1 MKNNFGANI
10 KTFRK
15 NKGFTQEELA
25 GMLGVTPQAVSRWES
40 EAGLPDVSMIVPIAQ
55 ALNITTDAL
64 LGYHVQ
70 SQDDRITEQVF
81 TKMKEFEDVEHP
93 GQSALAVCEY
103 LAEEANKNPMN
114 YDIVLKYVQQV
125 AGLSYYIDMEHLL
138 DDEPERAKAI
148 LEDGIRKGINIIRY
162 CNHMKKIN
170 KAHYALAWIYI
181 HRKDFDNA
189 REHVNVLPALE
200 GHCIREEMMMPLSFF
215 EKGFDAMKDSTV
227 EFNRLLFDVLVHQ
240 VNTLTTHYCYFGTL
254 EEALAICDWC
264 EGVLTAYAK
273 RPEYTTDTMPWVWK
287 KFAFSKMSAYLK
299 AGEEAKA
306 KEVCDS
312 YLAESKEKGVFSEE
326 EYRAIEK
333 EFREKIYI
341 L

>member
-1 MKNNFGANI
+1 MKNHLGANI

-81 TKMKEFEDVEHP
+81 AKMKELEDVEHP
-93 GQSALAVCEY
+93 GKSALMVCEY

-138 DDEPERAKAI
+138 DAEPERANAI
-148 LEDGIRKGINIIRY
+148 LDDGIRKGINILRY
-162 CNHMKKIN
+162 CNHTKKIN

-200 GHCIREEMMMPLSFF
+200 GHCIREEMMMPLAFF
-215 EKGFDAMKDSTV
+215 EKGFDAMKDSAV
-227 EFNRLLFDVLVHQ
+227 EFGRLMFDVLAHQ
-240 VNTLTTHYCYFGTL
+240 VNTLTTHYCYIGTL
-254 EEALAICDWC
+254 EEALEICEWC
-264 EGVLTAYAK
+264 EGVLDAYTK
-273 RPEYTTDTMPWVWK
+273 KPEYTTEMLPWVMK
-287 KFAFSKMSAYLK
+287 KFHFGKMSAYLK
-299 AGEEAKA
+299 AGEEEKA
-306 KEVCDS
+306 KEICDS
-312 YLAESKEKGVFSEE
+312 YLAKIKEDKVFSEE
-326 EYRAIEK
+326 EYLAVEK
-333 EFREKIYI
+333 EFREKIYV

>member
-1 MKNNFGANI
+1 MKNHLGANI
-10 KTFRK
+10 KCFRK

-64 LGYHVQ
+64 LGYQVQ
-70 SQDDRITEQVF
+70 NHDDRITEQVF
-81 TKMKEFEDVEHP
+81 TKMKELEDVEHP

-125 AGLSYYIDMEHLL
+125 AGLSYYIDMERLL
-138 DDEPERAKAI
+138 DAEPERAKAI
-148 LEDGIRKGINIIRY
+148 LDDGIRKGINIIRY
-162 CNHMKKIN
+162 CNETKKIN

-200 GHCIREEMMMPLSFF
+200 GHCIKEEMMMPLAFF
-215 EKGFDAMKDSTV
+215 EKGFDFMKDSAV
-227 EFNRLLFDVLVHQ
+227 EFGQLLFDVLVHQ

-254 EEALAICDWC
+254 EEAMEICAWC
-264 EGVLTAYAK
+264 EGVLNAYAK
-273 RPEYTTDTMPWVWK
+273 KSEYTTDTMPWVWK

-299 AGEEAKA
+299 AGEEEKA
-306 KEVCDS
+306 KTVCDT
-312 YLAESKEKGVFSEE
+312 YLTEIKENGVFSAE
-326 EYRAIEK
+326 EYQAIEK
-333 EFREKIYI
+333 EFTEKIYI